1 MRVASYDFKNPH
13 DKRMSFLTA
22 VANVKRT
29 VVAPSVSHCLFLTQS
44 LAEEG
49 VFFLTN
55 PEVVR
60 LHVHLMAEGKDIST
74 LLHGPSEI
82 MIKGEGRFPKGKLD
96 RSRSTIDE
104 VS

>member
-1 MRVASYDFKNPH
+1 MVLVMAMRVASYNFKNPH
-13 DKRMSFLTA
+13 DKRMCFLTA
-22 VANVKRT
+22 VAD
-29 VVAPSVSHCLFLTQS
+29 APSVSHCLFLTSS

-49 VFFLTN
+49 EFFLSN

-60 LHVHLMAEGKDIST
+60 LHVQLMVEDEDTST

-96 RSRSTIDE
+96 RSRSTVDE